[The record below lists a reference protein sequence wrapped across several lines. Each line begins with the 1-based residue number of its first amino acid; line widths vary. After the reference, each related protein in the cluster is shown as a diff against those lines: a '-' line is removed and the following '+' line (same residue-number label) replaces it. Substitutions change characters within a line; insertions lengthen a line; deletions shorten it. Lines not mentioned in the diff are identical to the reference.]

1 MEHIYMYIYIYIYIY
16 MQFITIILQVCF
28 TDTWANVRLP
38 QRNIFNPNECG
49 YIDHMKY
56 KQNNTV
62 HNDTVVYILYGMYRI
77 CEEASASSK
86 VFHGLCRLIY
96 TDLFC

>member
-1 MEHIYMYIYIYIYIY
+1 MLL
-16 MQFITIILQVCF
+16 ITIILQDCF
-28 TDTWANVRLP
+28 TDTWANVRLH
-38 QRNIFNPNECG
+38 QRKILNPNECG

-56 KQNNTV
+56 KQNNTM
-62 HNDTVVYILYGMYRI
+62 HNDTVVYILYEMYRI

-86 VFHGLCRLIY
+86 VFHGLYRLMY